1 MTYFK
6 TRLQEY
12 LDQYPQFL
20 DKSPDS
26 NFTRQTMVYNKQR
39 KELLQQCNN
48 LRLSQDLNRPL
59 QIQKIQNQSGLA
71 VFNFYVYIENIKE
84 VKIEQYNKENTM
96 TVLVDET
103 FTKENVNNYS
113 YSTTL
118 TSTSKIIPYSNF
130 KLIVD
135 TYDEYHYEKG
145 YPENNIIQGNEY
157 DHDTAL
163 DKLGKLLGVE
173 RYKHIEVGESD
184 LYKTLPS
191 YFDGATEDDYYYQER
206 IKEYVSR
213 FGVTSLP
220 QLDFWKR
227 FGYDVEMYNRK
238 RLLVNQG
245 GVEDL
250 KDCWVYDKN
259 SDLYCCFIDCDN
271 IDSIVDTSRSII
283 SSSVRLELENIINY
297 NGKPKKTITVLKE
310 ELQSVLDNW
319 SNPPQAPY
327 SELTRVMGNTY
338 SGICGFKKD
347 IQLILDRYMY
357 LQYSLTSINEIG
369 KDTYYF
375 DTEKQ
380 LLYVKDNPYRH
391 SFRVYKGTGSYMVND
406 NTSDA
411 QLDKY
416 MCTKND
422 YNSDVYDVNLDY
434 NKFHSNLLKPSNN
447 DVQLI
452 FNRNMPLTKK
462 VVIDVSLN
470 YASRNI
476 GAFGDNV
483 RYKVGNTIIGSN
495 MAFSEYCILCESIEI
510 TDTGDLNQINS
521 DNDRYWYVLLD
532 SKGDLYIL
540 EDTNVNRIE
549 AELKLDI
556 DGNLIMEA
564 IT

>member
-118 TSTSKIIPYSNF
+118 TSTSEIIPYSNF

-206 IKEYVSR
+206 IKDYVSR

-357 LQYSLTSINEIG
+357 LQYSLTSIKDLS

-483 RYKVGNTIIGSN
+483 KYKVGNTIIGSN

-510 TDTGDLNQINS
+510 TDTGDLNQING

-540 EDTNVNRIE
+540 DDTNVNRIE
-549 AELKLDI
+549 AELKLDM

>member
-327 SELTRVMGNTY
+327 SELTRVIGNTY

>member
-1 MTYFK
+1 
-6 TRLQEY
+6 
-12 LDQYPQFL
+12 
-20 DKSPDS
+20 
-26 NFTRQTMVYNKQR
+26 MVYNKQR

-48 LRLSQDLNRPL
+48 LALSQDLNRPL

-84 VKIEQYNKENTM
+84 VKIEQYSKENTM

-118 TSTSKIIPYSNF
+118 TSTSEIIPYSNF

-357 LQYSLTSINEIG
+357 LQYSLTSIKNLS

-422 YNSDVYDVNLDY
+422 YNSDVYDVNVDY

-483 RYKVGNTIIGSN
+483 KYKVGNTIIGSN

>member
-118 TSTSKIIPYSNF
+118 TSTSEIIPYSNF

-206 IKEYVSR
+206 IKDYVSR

-238 RLLVNQG
+238 RLLVSQG

-271 IDSIVDTSRSII
+271 IDSIVDTSRSLI
-283 SSSVRLELENIINY
+283 SSSARLELENIISY
-297 NGKPKKTITVLKE
+297 NGRPKKTITVLKE

-327 SELTRVMGNTY
+327 LELSKVIGNTY

-357 LQYSLTSINEIG
+357 LQYSLTSIKDLS

-416 MCTKND
+416 MCTRND
-422 YNSDVYDVNLDY
+422 YNSDVYDVNVDY
-434 NKFHSNLLKPSNN
+434 NKFHSNLLKPSDN
-447 DVQLI
+447 DVQMI
-452 FNRNMPLTKK
+452 FARNMPLTKK

-476 GAFGDNV
+476 GVFGDNV
-483 RYKVGNTIIGSN
+483 KYKVGNTIIGSN

-549 AELKLDI
+549 AELKLDM